1 MVRLKVWDKRRKASL
16 GLENDSGRSVP
27 HIDRV
32 HRLMRLWKAGDLVEV
47 DDYIDSNGLRKQE
60 LFRRLVQAL
69 IELAPHA
76 SEERSILESISNHL
90 GAQGAIM
97 VRTSEL
103 NIGNGETS

>member
-1 MVRLKVWDKRRKASL
+1 
-16 GLENDSGRSVP
+16 
-27 HIDRV
+27 
-32 HRLMRLWKAGDLVEV
+32 V

-90 GAQGAIM
+90 GARGAIAG
-97 VRTSEL
+97 REIEL
-103 NIGNGETS
+103 DLGNGETS